1 MFNRLFVWALACL
14 SAVSVGA
21 QVPSADSTT
30 SPMAGLRHDN
40 TPAIT
45 PDSLPGSELAAFIET
60 TAPLTLAQAVNYALA
75 ANAGLA
81 AAAREVRAFDG
92 ARLQGSLR
100 PNPELDL
107 QVEDLRDRNRST
119 TLALSQRIERGGKRE
134 ARMAVAEAGQGVA
147 ARDFVARQRALR
159 AQVEAAFQGVVGAQE
174 NLRIA
179 RGSLELAE
187 QVSAVAAKRVKA
199 GKVSP
204 IEETRARL
212 AEASIRAELGAAVG
226 DLRVARTRL
235 STLWG
240 NPQPRFD
247 LADGALDGEIALP
260 ELDALLVALDAAPL
274 IERARAEATRRRA
287 VVELERSRGVQDVT
301 VSAGMR
307 RNEELGLNQMV
318 FGVSIPLAMNDRNQ
332 GALLE
337 AVLRADQAKD
347 EVAALRMELSA
358 RLARAHERASTA
370 RELVQA
376 LERDIL
382 PGADSAFR
390 AATTGF
396 ELGKFTF
403 LEVLDAQ
410 RTLFQA
416 RTQYVRALT
425 DMHDAMADLR
435 SVVGDGANGQ

>member
-1 MFNRLFVWALACL
+1 MFKRFLASALACL
-14 SAVSVGA
+14 WAASAGA
-21 QVPSADSTT
+21 QHSSVDGAAVPSA
-30 SPMAGLRHDN
+30 GLRLEGA
-40 TPAIT
+40 PAIA
-45 PDSLPGSELAAFIET
+45 PDTLSGGVTAAFIET
-60 TAPLTLAQAVNYALA
+60 AAPLTLAQAVDYALA
-75 ANAGLA
+75 ANAALA

-100 PNPELDL
+100 PNPELGL
-107 QVEDLRDRNRST
+107 QVEDLRDRNRNT

-147 ARDFVARQRALR
+147 ARDFAARQRALR
-159 AQVEAAFQGVVGAQE
+159 AEVEAAFHSVLGAQE

-204 IEETRARL
+204 VEETRARL
-212 AEASIRAELGAAVG
+212 AEASTRAELGAAAG
-226 DLRVARTRL
+226 ALRVARTRL
-235 STLWG
+235 SALWG

-247 LADGALDGEIALP
+247 RADGALGGDIALP
-260 ELDALLVALDAAPL
+260 SLDALFAALDTAPL
-274 IERARAEATRRRA
+274 VERARAETARRRA

-301 VSAGMR
+301 VSAGVR
-307 RNEELGLNQMV
+307 RNEELGVDQMV

-337 AVLRADQAKD
+337 ALRRADQSQD
-347 EVAALRMELSA
+347 ELSALRMELSA

-425 DMHDAMADLR
+425 DMHDAIADLR